1 MARPGRP
8 KMPRDPSPELAIA
21 FLDML
26 VAERGAAKNTRDA
39 YERDILDF
47 NKFLKEN
54 GSVLEK
60 ATTEDIE
67 DYLEELSAR
76 NNVKN
81 KGEKTAVR
89 TLARRISALRQF
101 YGFLLSEGAR
111 SDDPTSTIESP
122 KQTRTLPKILS
133 EDEVNN
139 LIKVAGAPGG
149 PESTRLVVLLE
160 VLYATGLR
168 VSELVGL
175 PISAIGADNRFLKVE
190 GKGGRERIAPL
201 SEPARK
207 ALKSYMDIRKRFLTP
222 GQKEDQN
229 VWLFPS
235 RTSESGHLTRQRFAQ
250 LLKELARNAEMPE
263 GKVSPHVLRHAFATH
278 LLKHG
283 ADLRSVQKMLGHADI
298 ATTQIYTQILE
309 DEKQDAVE
317 TNHPLSNSNKA

>member
-8 KMPRDPSPELAIA
+8 KMPRDPSPECLVA

-47 NKFLKEN
+47 NKSLKAKDKT
-54 GSVLEK
+54 LEV
-60 ATTEDIE
+60 ATTDDIK
-67 DYLEELSAR
+67 DYLEELAER

-81 KGEKTAVR
+81 KGETTAVR

-101 YGFLLSEGAR
+101 YGFLLTEGKR
-111 SDDPTSTIESP
+111 TDDPTSTIESP
-122 KQTRTLPKILS
+122 KQTRTLPKVLT
-133 EDEVNN
+133 EDEVNT
-139 LIKVAGAPGG
+139 LIKVAGEPGG
-149 PESTRLVVLLE
+149 PEAIRLVALLE
-160 VLYATGLR
+160 ILYATGLR

-175 PISAIGADNRFLKVE
+175 PISAIGQDARFLKVK
-190 GKGGRERIAPL
+190 GKGGRERMAPM

-207 ALKSYMDIRKRFLTP
+207 ALKSYTDIRKRFLSP
-222 GQKEDQN
+222 GQKIDEN
-229 VWLFPS
+229 PWLFPS

-317 TNHPLSNSNKA
+317 ENHPLSQASGE